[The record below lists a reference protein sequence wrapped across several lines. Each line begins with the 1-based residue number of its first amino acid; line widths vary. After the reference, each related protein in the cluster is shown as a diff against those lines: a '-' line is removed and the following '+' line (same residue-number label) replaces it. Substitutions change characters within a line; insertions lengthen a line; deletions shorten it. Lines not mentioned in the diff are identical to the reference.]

1 MIDLCLLVAT
11 GNNFKRIRSD
21 HFKFFGNSSEFVH
34 DPRRCEWFVDRFA
47 VMSFMFRYFFDSD
60 PFMKLRIE
68 PGIKILQL
76 IDNISEGNFTTIVTF
91 NKRRKQLISKMKEI
105 KPLVP
110 GEKER
115 KFWALIR
122 PRESQNLLG
131 VNVTR
136 QQRVL
141 EDKRV
146 KLPQILHFHGTTF
159 CYSFIFNLE

>member
-1 MIDLCLLVAT
+1 
-11 GNNFKRIRSD
+11 
-21 HFKFFGNSSEFVH
+21 
-34 DPRRCEWFVDRFA
+34 
-47 VMSFMFRYFFDSD
+47 
-60 PFMKLRIE
+60 MKLRIE
-68 PGIKILQL
+68 PGIKTLQL

-105 KPLVP
+105 KPLLP
-110 GEKER
+110 GEKEM

-131 VNVTR
+131 VRVTR

-146 KLPQILHFHGTTF
+146 KLPQIFHFHRTRF
-159 CYSFIFNLE
+159 CYSFIFNFE